1 MRWKLISALG
11 LVVATGLASRRLDA
25 LPAFV
30 AEHAGDTLWATAVVL
45 GLALVLRLDPA
56 RSAGLG
62 FAIAVVVEVS
72 QLWKPQWLEDLRAN
86 DVAALVLGRGW
97 LWGDLVRY
105 AFGAAL
111 GSVILRVVD

>member
-45 GLALVLRLDPA
+45 GLALVLRLDSV
-56 RSAGLG
+56 RSAGG
-62 FAIAVVVEVS
+62 TA
-72 QLWKPQWLEDLRAN
+72 PHPLRAE
-86 DVAALVLGRGW
+86 
-97 LWGDLVRY
+97 
-105 AFGAAL
+105 GAAV
-111 GSVILRVVD
+111 G